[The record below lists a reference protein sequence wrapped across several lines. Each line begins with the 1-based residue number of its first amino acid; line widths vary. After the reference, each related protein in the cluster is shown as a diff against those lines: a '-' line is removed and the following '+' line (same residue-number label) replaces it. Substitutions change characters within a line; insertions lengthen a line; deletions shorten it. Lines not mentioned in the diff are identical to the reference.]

1 LRFCLTAKQQQA
13 FNAYFSQAQNQYL
26 YLCGV
31 DYLATVRRL
40 GLITFRVAMILTTL
54 RLMETTPPQIFNFQF
69 STLHCS
75 DTDFNTSLELV
86 KILIQHAAR
95 IYEALPAHTETPKQ
109 PNQKQ
114 QFLEALPPE
123 FSRQDYLKTAQSLN
137 IPDKTAEKHI
147 AKFVQNG
154 LINHFSHGKYK
165 KT

>member
-1 LRFCLTAKQQQA
+1 MS
-13 FNAYFSQAQNQYL
+13 N
-26 YLCGV
+26 
-31 DYLATVRRL
+31 
-40 GLITFRVAMILTTL
+40 
-54 RLMETTPPQIFNFQF
+54 
-69 STLHCS
+69 
-75 DTDFNTSLELV
+75 
-86 KILIQHAAR
+86 KI
-95 IYEALPAHTETPKQ
+95 IYYALPTQTETPKQ

-165 KT
+165 KQS